1 MNLRIKK
8 KFKQRLIQDGIEVL
22 VLPFVNQY
30 LDNMEYANL
39 PYPFH
44 QWPNY
49 NYNMPLNFKRA
60 DRYGYR
66 DIFHLSKNW
75 QNEMKTYDGYIE
87 GGYDCE

>member
-1 MNLRIKK
+1 MNRRMKKK
-8 KFKQRLIQDGIEVL
+8 KFKQKLIHIGIEVSD
-22 VLPFVNQY
+22 LPFVNQY

-49 NYNMPLNFKRA
+49 NMPLNFKRA

-75 QNEMKTYDGYIE
+75 QDDMKNYDNYIE
-87 GGYDCE
+87 GEY